1 MGLSQRDK
9 ALIADIN
16 RFRVMDRDSIAE
28 LHFGHLKRPVNSANS
43 VLKRLVNEGHIR
55 RSTKFGVPY
64 LYLSK
69 ETSLKENSAKIGHF
83 LAIVQVYRDILKNG
97 SVLSFLVEPK
107 YGKKGAVEP
116 DAFCLFESE
125 YGKTP
130 FFIEVQKTIYSEKT
144 MQEKLKRYVT
154 LYESGI
160 IRNEPWQTENPVFP
174 HVLILSDTR
183 YALDGDYPFRVFQ
196 APSFSQF
203 IRTIKRNEQ
212 YKEPIHQTPQKPT
225 QHNSLPTK
233 PKINFQPYQQT
244 QQLSNG
250 IVFAGPKIK
259 ISKTN

>member
-9 ALIADIN
+9 VIIRDLN
-16 RFRVMDRDSIAE
+16 RFRAMSLDDIAE
-28 LHFGHLKRPVNSANS
+28 LHFAHLKRPKNSANN
-43 VLKRLVNEGHIR
+43 VLKRLYRDGKIK
-55 RSTKFGVPY
+55 RSTAFQPYIYFGPD
-64 LYLSK
+64 
-69 ETSLKENSAKIGHF
+69 TTIKENSTKIGHF

-107 YGKKGAVEP
+107 YGSKGTVEP
-116 DAFCLFESE
+116 DAFCLFKSE

-160 IRNEPWQTENPVFP
+160 IRNEPWQTEKAVFP

-225 QHNSLPTK
+225 QHNPLPTK
-233 PKINFQPYQQT
+233 PKINFQPYQQP

-250 IVFAGPKIK
+250 ILFSGPKVK
-259 ISKTN
+259 INNTN